1 MDCRVI
7 CVGKRMPSWVDQAVN
22 EFARRFTHP
31 VQFDVISVATSK
43 RGRADNHPS
52 VHMDSEGKALLSH
65 VRSGD
70 WVVALDV
77 QGKTRT
83 TEQLAQWL
91 EDRLLDARS
100 LAFLIGGPDGLSA
113 DCRAR
118 ANERWSLSAL
128 TLPHGLARVV
138 MVEALYRA
146 NSLRCGHPYHRA

>member
-7 CVGKRMPSWVDQAVN
+7 CVGKRMPNWVDTAVD
-22 EFARRFTHP
+22 EFSRRFTHP
-31 VQFDVISVATSK
+31 IRFELVTTATAK
-43 RGRADNHPS
+43 RSRADNPS
-52 VHMDSEGKALLSH
+52 VYMDIEGKALLAH
-65 VRSGD
+65 VRDND

-77 QGKTRT
+77 GGRMRS

-91 EDRLLDARS
+91 DKKLLDARP
-100 LAFLIGGPDGLSA
+100 LVFLIGGPDGLSD

-118 ANERWSLSAL
+118 ANESWSLSDL

-138 MVEALYRA
+138 VVEALYRA